1 MREHQFLRADVSLSG
16 CDVGEGPNVIFQHG
30 LGGDNAQVE
39 EVFPPEGFRRLTL
52 ECRAQGKS
60 EAGDP
65 ALFSIPTFAD
75 DVMAFADQRGLDRFA
90 VGGISMGAAIAL
102 RIAVIAPQRVT
113 ALILARPAWIWHSA
127 PQNMHAFVELADYL
141 EAGDK
146 HGFANTPTA
155 RHFAVHAPD
164 NLASM
169 IGFFQKANPQTNAAL
184 LRAIAASGPEITGQ
198 NVRNITVPTLILG
211 TAMDLVHPLSHAQ
224 TLASAIPNAKLMEI
238 APKALDRAKHAGEF
252 RAAVADFL
260 ENEGHTK

>member
-1 MREHQFLRADVSLSG
+1 MSDHQLVRDGVTLVGYDA
-16 CDVGEGPNVIFQHG
+16 GEGPPVLFQHG
-30 LGGDNAQVE
+30 LGGDNAQVA
-39 EVFPPEGFRRLTL
+39 EVFPLQGYRRLTL
-52 ECRAQGKS
+52 ECRAQGRS

-75 DVMAFADQRGLDRFA
+75 DVLAFADKRGIERFA

-113 ALILARPAWIWHSA
+113 ALILGRPAWTWNSA
-127 PQNMHAFVELADYL
+127 PENMHAFVELADYL

-146 HGFANTPTA
+146 EGFANTPTA

-198 NVRNITVPTLILG
+198 NVRYITVPTLILG

-224 TLASAIPNAKLMEI
+224 SLASAIPNAKLAEI
-238 APKALDRAKHAGEF
+238 APKALDRAKHAEEF
-252 RAAVADFL
+252 STAVADFL
-260 ENEGHTK
+260 NAKGHLN